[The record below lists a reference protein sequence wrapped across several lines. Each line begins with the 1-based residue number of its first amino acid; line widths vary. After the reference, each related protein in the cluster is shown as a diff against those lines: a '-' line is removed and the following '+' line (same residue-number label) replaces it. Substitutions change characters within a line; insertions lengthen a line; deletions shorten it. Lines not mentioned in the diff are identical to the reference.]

1 VRATMVKFTQIAR
14 LIDGLP
20 LCATTED
27 WPGSREFKK
36 LAKDICRMLTSTSPA
51 RLSITAGTQ
60 IFHYAIES
68 EVIYMVL
75 CDKGYPKANAFAY
88 LSDIQS
94 EFAKVHGDSVATQ
107 ARPYAFIAFEQY
119 IDKTKRRFNDSGG
132 DRSNLERGVGG
143 DAIDVTSIAVKDIED
158 VLKRGVVIDDS
169 YNDMMHRRAGGA
181 AKPQSTL
188 QKVNNELSEVHRI
201 MGKNIEQVLDRGENL
216 DGMYLHVEQM
226 DADAVACGRLTIP
239 AAACSVRPLS
249 SWNTG
254 RRSQK
259 HVIQV
264 SQGRQ
269 EAIVGCDGQK
279 IRPSRRGFLHRPR
292 NVLPP
297 LRAPCHLRPI
307 GPRRYTPFSL
317 KGAVSF
323 IVLYCSVEPHGHT
336 STTNSLTLKGSAGG
350 GRTLIP
356 GCSAACVAAAI
367 LRSRTMGFEKAE
379 ENTTRWTSRSSNFWR
394 TLLAICP

>member
-1 VRATMVKFTQIAR
+1 MVKFTQIAR

-216 DGMYLHVEQM
+216 DVLGTRAAALKNTSSKYLK
-226 DADAVACGRLTIP
+226 DAKKLSWDVMVRKYAP
-239 AAACSVRPLS
+239 AA
-249 SWNTG
+249 
-254 RRSQK
+254 
-259 HVIQV
+259 
-264 SQGRQ
+264 
-269 EAIVGCDGQK
+269 
-279 IRPSRRGFLHRPR
+279 
-292 NVLPP
+292 
-297 LRAPCHLRPI
+297 
-307 GPRRYTPFSL
+307 
-317 KGAVSF
+317 AVSF
-323 IVLYCSVEPHGHT
+323 IVLVMFY
-336 STTNSLTLKGSAGG
+336 
-350 GRTLIP
+350 
-356 GCSAACVAAAI
+356 
-367 LRSRTMGFEKAE
+367 LRFG
-379 ENTTRWTSRSSNFWR
+379 
-394 TLLAICP
+394 LLVI